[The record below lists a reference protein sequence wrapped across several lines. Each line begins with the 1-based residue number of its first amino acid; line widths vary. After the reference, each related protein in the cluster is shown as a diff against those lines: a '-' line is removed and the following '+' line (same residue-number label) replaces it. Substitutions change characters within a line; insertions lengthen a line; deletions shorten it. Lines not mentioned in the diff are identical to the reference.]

1 MRRREPE
8 PESEPKSERE
18 EAPTEEEDLS
28 EAGAEEKPVQDD
40 TLPQGW
46 EAHTS
51 RSTGEVYYYNTITEE
66 TTYDRPTEP
75 AGSADPNLATESY
88 DDGFDELAAL
98 LEPDE
103 QAAGSDEEAPLQDDT
118 LPQGWEAHTSRS
130 TGEVY
135 YYNTITEETT
145 YDRPTEPVA
154 EARV

>member
-18 EAPTEEEDLS
+18 EAPTEEEDLA
-28 EAGAEEKPVQDD
+28 EAGAEEK
-40 TLPQGW
+40 
-46 EAHTS
+46 
-51 RSTGEVYYYNTITEE
+51 
-66 TTYDRPTEP
+66 
-75 AGSADPNLATESY
+75 
-88 DDGFDELAAL
+88 
-98 LEPDE
+98 
-103 QAAGSDEEAPLQDDT
+103 PLQDDT